1 MQSVI
6 RPSIPVLIERLLEPA
21 PYPHP
26 TEAIRLV
33 ETHIS
38 WVILTGPFAYKL
50 KKPVSLGFVDYT
62 TLDLRR
68 RSCEGEVRV
77 SGRFAPELYVAAV
90 PITGSVEVPCVG
102 GEGEP
107 IEYAV
112 KLVQFD
118 EADRLDSRFVAGR
131 LTAADCRA
139 LGEAIAAVEE
149 CLPAARRGD
158 PWGTADSVFAAAA
171 VNLAAIRTH
180 LPEAAGRVDRLEGW
194 LRRRLDAAA
203 PLLVARQ
210 ATGRVR
216 ECHGDLH
223 LANIVLHDGRM
234 TAFDAIEFS
243 DNLRWIDVA
252 NDVAFLVMDLKARG
266 RADLATEV
274 VSSWVEAT
282 GDHGSLAVLP
292 IYEAYRAIVRASIAA
307 IRGGQGDGAARGEGL
322 KYLDLA
328 ERLAVGEPPAMIV
341 TCGMSGSGKST
352 VAAELV
358 GPLAGVRIRSDV
370 ERKRLVGMRPT
381 DRPADAVATEALYDE
396 SCTRRVYD
404 RLATLA
410 GMVLDAG
417 RTVVIDAT
425 CIKRWQRDRLAAVAL
440 ARGVPLIWV
449 VFDLPT
455 EAVLARLA
463 TRQAAGGDPSDASVA
478 VVRRQLA
485 ASEPLANEEAFG
497 NAAIVR
503 VAATDGPAEP
513 AAVAERVVRARS
525 TLP

>member
-68 RSCEGEVRV
+68 RSCEGE
-77 SGRFAPELYVAAV
+77 
-90 PITGSVEVPCVG
+90 
-102 GEGEP
+102 P

-149 CLPAARRGD
+149 CLPAARPGD

-171 VNLAAIRTH
+171 VNL
-180 LPEAAGRVDRLEGW
+180 
-194 LRRRLDAAA
+194 
-203 PLLVARQ
+203 
-210 ATGRVR
+210 
-216 ECHGDLH
+216 
-223 LANIVLHDGRM
+223 
-234 TAFDAIEFS
+234 TA
-243 DNLRWIDVA
+243 
-252 NDVAFLVMDLKARG
+252 
-266 RADLATEV
+266 EV
-274 VSSWVEAT
+274 VNSWVEAT
-282 GDHGSLAVLP
+282 GDHGSLAVMP

-307 IRGGQGDGAARGEGL
+307 IRGGQGDRAARGEGL

-440 ARGVPLIWV
+440 DRGVPLIWV

-485 ASEPLANEEAFG
+485 GFEPLANEEAFG
-497 NAAIVR
+497 NAVIVR

>member
-149 CLPAARRGD
+149 CLPAARPGD

-171 VNLAAIRTH
+171 ANL
-180 LPEAAGRVDRLEGW
+180 
-194 LRRRLDAAA
+194 
-203 PLLVARQ
+203 
-210 ATGRVR
+210 
-216 ECHGDLH
+216 
-223 LANIVLHDGRM
+223 
-234 TAFDAIEFS
+234 TA
-243 DNLRWIDVA
+243 
-252 NDVAFLVMDLKARG
+252 
-266 RADLATEV
+266 EV

-307 IRGGQGDGAARGEGL
+307 IRGGQGDGATRGEGL

-370 ERKRLVGMRPT
+370 ERKRLAGMRPT
-381 DRPADAVATEALYDE
+381 DRPTDAVATEALYDE

-440 ARGVPLIWV
+440 DRGVPLIWV

-485 ASEPLANEEAFG
+485 GFEPLANEEAFG
-497 NAAIVR
+497 NAVIVR

>member
-1 MQSVI
+1 MRCVI

-90 PITGSVEVPCVG
+90 PITISVEVPCVG

-149 CLPAARRGD
+149 CLPAARPGD

-171 VNLAAIRTH
+171 ANL
-180 LPEAAGRVDRLEGW
+180 
-194 LRRRLDAAA
+194 
-203 PLLVARQ
+203 
-210 ATGRVR
+210 
-216 ECHGDLH
+216 
-223 LANIVLHDGRM
+223 
-234 TAFDAIEFS
+234 TA
-243 DNLRWIDVA
+243 
-252 NDVAFLVMDLKARG
+252 
-266 RADLATEV
+266 EV

-292 IYEAYRAIVRASIAA
+292 IYEAYRAIVRASITA

-328 ERLAVGEPPAMIV
+328 ERLTVGEPPAMIV

-358 GPLAGVRIRSDV
+358 GPLAGLRIRSDV
-370 ERKRLVGMRPT
+370 ERKRLAGMRPT
-381 DRPADAVATEALYDE
+381 DRPADAVATDALYDE
-396 SCTRRVYD
+396 SYTRRVYD

-410 GMVLDAG
+410 GTVLDAR

-440 ARGVPLIWV
+440 DRGVPLIWV

-497 NAAIVR
+497 NAVIVR

>member
-1 MQSVI
+1 MHSPV

-90 PITGSVEVPCVG
+90 PITGSGEVPCVG

-149 CLPAARRGD
+149 CLPAARPGD

-180 LPEAAGRVDRLEGW
+180 LPEAVGRVDRLESW

-223 LANIVLHDGRM
+223 LA
-234 TAFDAIEFS
+234 
-243 DNLRWIDVA
+243 
-252 NDVAFLVMDLKARG
+252 
-266 RADLATEV
+266 
-274 VSSWVEAT
+274 
-282 GDHGSLAVLP
+282 
-292 IYEAYRAIVRASIAA
+292 
-307 IRGGQGDGAARGEGL
+307 GA
-322 KYLDLA
+322 
-328 ERLAVGEPPAMIV
+328 
-341 TCGMSGSGKST
+341 
-352 VAAELV
+352 
-358 GPLAGVRIRSDV
+358 
-370 ERKRLVGMRPT
+370 
-381 DRPADAVATEALYDE
+381 
-396 SCTRRVYD
+396 
-404 RLATLA
+404 
-410 GMVLDAG
+410 VLDAG

-440 ARGVPLIWV
+440 DRGVPLIWV

-497 NAAIVR
+497 NAVIVR

>member
-1 MQSVI
+1 M
-6 RPSIPVLIERLLEPA
+6 
-21 PYPHP
+21 
-26 TEAIRLV
+26 
-33 ETHIS
+33 
-38 WVILTGPFAYKL
+38 
-50 KKPVSLGFVDYT
+50 
-62 TLDLRR
+62 
-68 RSCEGEVRV
+68 
-77 SGRFAPELYVAAV
+77 
-90 PITGSVEVPCVG
+90 
-102 GEGEP
+102 
-107 IEYAV
+107 
-112 KLVQFD
+112 
-118 EADRLDSRFVAGR
+118 
-131 LTAADCRA
+131 
-139 LGEAIAAVEE
+139 
-149 CLPAARRGD
+149 
-158 PWGTADSVFAAAA
+158 FAAAA
-171 VNLAAIRTH
+171 VNLTAIRTH

-266 RADLATEV
+266 RADLAAEV

-282 GDHGSLAVLP
+282 GDHESLAVLP

-381 DRPADAVATEALYDE
+381 DRPADAVATDALYDE

-410 GMVLDAG
+410 GTVLDAG
-417 RTVVIDAT
+417 RTVVVDAT

>member
-1 MQSVI
+1 
-6 RPSIPVLIERLLEPA
+6 
-21 PYPHP
+21 
-26 TEAIRLV
+26 
-33 ETHIS
+33 
-38 WVILTGPFAYKL
+38 
-50 KKPVSLGFVDYT
+50 
-62 TLDLRR
+62 
-68 RSCEGEVRV
+68 
-77 SGRFAPELYVAAV
+77 
-90 PITGSVEVPCVG
+90 
-102 GEGEP
+102 
-107 IEYAV
+107 
-112 KLVQFD
+112 
-118 EADRLDSRFVAGR
+118 
-131 LTAADCRA
+131 
-139 LGEAIAAVEE
+139 
-149 CLPAARRGD
+149 
-158 PWGTADSVFAAAA
+158 
-171 VNLAAIRTH
+171 
-180 LPEAAGRVDRLEGW
+180 
-194 LRRRLDAAA
+194 
-203 PLLVARQ
+203 
-210 ATGRVR
+210 
-216 ECHGDLH
+216 
-223 LANIVLHDGRM
+223 M

-266 RADLATEV
+266 RADLAAEV

-282 GDHGSLAVLP
+282 GDHESLAVLP

-307 IRGGQGDGAARGEGL
+307 IRGGQGDGAARGEAFE
-322 KYLDLA
+322 YLDLA

-370 ERKRLVGMRPT
+370 ERKRLAGLRPT

-410 GMVLDAG
+410 GTVLDAG
-417 RTVVIDAT
+417 RTVVVDAT

-440 ARGVPLIWV
+440 DRGVPLIWV

-485 ASEPLANEEAFG
+485 ASEPLASEEAFG

-503 VAATDGPAEP
+503 VAATDGLAEP
-513 AAVAERVVRARS
+513 AVVAERVVRARS